1 MNDIIIVE
9 VPHSGRVMIW
19 RALDEADLIQ
29 KAYEVH
35 DFCYE
40 EWTMEN
46 AVDCFGDEIPD
57 EYNDILKKDK
67 QVTVIGWSGQTECYS
82 LKDADSE
89 IVAAKEAIGH
99 DLSDCH
105 FLTVDEAK
113 EFKGFANVEIA
124 LDKYIENNVHIFGGF
139 QGEAMDHLGGTNNE

>member
-9 VPHSGRVMIW
+9 VPHSGRVMVW

-29 KAYEVH
+29 KAFEVH
-35 DFCYE
+35 DFCYQ

-67 QVTVIGWSGQTECYS
+67 KVMVIGWSGQTECYPVA
-82 LKDADSE
+82 DAESE
-89 IVAAKEAIGH
+89 IDAAKEAIGH
-99 DLSDCH
+99 DLGSCY
-105 FLTVDEAK
+105 FLSVEEAK
-113 EFKGFANVEIA
+113 AFKGYASVEIA
-124 LDKYIENNVHIFGGF
+124 LNKFIEDNVHIFGGD
-139 QGEAMDHLGGTNNE
+139 A

>member
-9 VPHSGRVMIW
+9 VPHSGQVMVW

-29 KAYEVH
+29 KAFEAH
-35 DFCYE
+35 DFCHE

-67 QVTVIGWSGQTECYS
+67 KVMVIGWSGQTECYS

-89 IVAAKEAIGH
+89 IDAAKEAIGH
-99 DLSDCH
+99 DLSNCH
-105 FLTVDEAK
+105 FLSVAEAK
-113 EFKGFANVEIA
+113 EFKGHADAEIA
-124 LDKYIENNVHIFGGF
+124 LNKYIEDNDYLFG
-139 QGEAMDHLGGTNNE
+139 EVA

>member
-9 VPHSGRVMIW
+9 VPHSRPVMVW

-35 DFCYE
+35 DLCYQ
-40 EWTMEN
+40 EWDMEN

-67 QVTVIGWSGQTECYS
+67 KLIVIGWSGQTECYPVA
-82 LKDADSE
+82 DADSE

-99 DLSDCH
+99 DLSTCY

-113 EFKGFANVEIA
+113 DFKGYIDVEIA
-124 LDKYIENNVHIFGGF
+124 LDKFIAKNVHIFGGD
-139 QGEAMDHLGGTNNE
+139 E